1 MTESTEQGAPRR
13 LTDEELLAAVPSGT
27 GGKEAKVGLFVILG
41 IISFVIVLYWMTDP
55 ATLRG
60 RYMLVTSVDNAGG
73 VRPGDPVQMDG
84 VNLGRVHGFEMVGPG
99 HVDITLEIEG
109 EWRVPQGSMVTFGEA
124 GLFGGRTLVIERG
137 DSNQFYESG
146 DTLPGQGAGGGGLLG
161 SVDQLSAQAS
171 AVMASI
177 QELLDS
183 ETIDALKGTASDARQ
198 MISEFSSLAADL
210 RQPLTDMTESLSAAA
225 EGISAAA
232 EAGPDVASA
241 MAKADST
248 MSVLAQTS
256 QNIDAAMSSLSA
268 VLARIEAGE
277 GTLGRLTAD
286 DAELY
291 ENLNAAT
298 ASLNALL
305 EDLRENPNRYI
316 NISIF

>member
-1 MTESTEQGAPRR
+1 MTETMDQGAPRR
-13 LTDEELLAAVPSGT
+13 LTDEELLAAVPSGS
-27 GGKEAKVGLFVILG
+27 GGREAKVGLFVILG
-41 IISFVIVLYWMTDP
+41 LISFVIVLFWMTDP

-60 RYMLVTSVDNAGG
+60 RYILVTSVDNAGG
-73 VRPGDPVQMDG
+73 VRAGDPIQMDG
-84 VNLGRVHGFEMVGPG
+84 VNLGRVNGFEMVGPG
-99 HVDITLEIEG
+99 HVVITLEIEG
-109 EWRVPQGSMVTFGEA
+109 EWGVPVGSRVTFGES

-137 DSNQFYESG
+137 ASEQLYASG
-146 DTLPGQGAGGGGLLG
+146 DTIPGEGASGGGLLG
-161 SVDQLSAQAS
+161 GVDQLSAQAS
-171 AVMASI
+171 EVLASI
-177 QELLDS
+177 QALLDS
-183 ETIDALKGTASDARQ
+183 ETVEALKGTASDARQ
-198 MISEFSSLAADL
+198 MIAEFSSLAADL
-210 RQPLTDMTESLSAAA
+210 REPLTDMTESLSAAA
-225 EGISAAA
+225 DGIRAAS

-256 QNIDAAMSSLSA
+256 QNIDAAMGSLSA

-298 ASLNALL
+298 ASLNELL
-305 EDLRENPNRYI
+305 EDLRANPNRYI